1 MEVIICINSTIFIYL
16 TGSSR
21 STSRTQTGLARVNTY
36 SATEVIVCLLS
47 YINKKLR
54 RYFGAKINSNWI
66 PIGLNK

>member
-1 MEVIICINSTIFIYL
+1 MEVIICISSTIFIYL

-47 YINKKLR
+47 YINKAIK
-54 RYFGAKINSNWI
+54 
-66 PIGLNK
+66 